1 VTVHMKA
8 VDVSPIKNV
17 VDDRPVGVVY
27 DSPVVINKCYVDC
40 HRQSQYLKWT
50 VIDNVLLQPDSHRQP
65 QSDCHRLCPALRP
78 EVTPK
83 SVITPSSRISL
94 RPSAS

>member
-27 DSPVVINKCYVDC
+27 DSPVVIDKCYVDC

-50 VIDNVLLQPDSHRQP
+50 VIDNVLLQPDSHRQHSIGLSSALPSP
-65 QSDCHRLCPALRP
+65 QTRSH
-78 EVTPK
+78 
-83 SVITPSSRISL
+83 SSECYNAIL
-94 RPSAS
+94 QD